1 MTRKFLIRVLVSE
14 DILPTVVSLLTGE
27 VEEITI
33 TPADVNLMPAPAPRD
48 APKVRRARVKREGIS
63 PRVLRQAL
71 EKGLH
76 GEADLQRH
84 FEEHFLSPSSV
95 SPAVS
100 MAIKAG
106 WAVRGPGGVFLV
118 KNRQ

>member
-1 MTRKFLIRVLVSE
+1 MTRKFLVCVLVGE

-33 TPADVNLMPAPAPRD
+33 APAGVDLAPAPKS
-48 APKVRRARVKREGIS
+48 APKIRRAFVKREGIA

-100 MAIKAG
+100 TAIKAG